1 MAEQRPTEKAGN
13 NFGRVKTHSR
23 MAHSES
29 TKLKGAEQM
38 YRSNLA
44 VAMYELGE
52 GLENLTTGIRATYIL
67 LEDVKRMLEQRR

>member
-1 MAEQRPTEKAGN
+1 MAEPRPTEKATG

-29 TKLKGAEQM
+29 TNLKDPEQM
-38 YRSNLA
+38 YRSNMA
-44 VAMYELGE
+44 VVLYELGD

-67 LEDVKRMLEQRR
+67 LEEVKRLLEQRR

>member
-13 NFGRVKTHSR
+13 NFERVKSHSR
-23 MAHSES
+23 MAQIES

-38 YRSNLA
+38 FRSNLA
-44 VAMYELGE
+44 VAIYELGE

-67 LEDVKRMLEQRR
+67 LEEMKRMLEQRR